1 MLQITSRFSS
11 KLIKKGDIF
20 TIYIDII
27 NGHEKTIKIKA
38 VTISRP
44 MGFIP
49 LTYEHQERKQTPFLD
64 KIFKR
69 GERYRKNVSQIT
81 LRGWDYGALASSFA
95 VTESPVEYE
104 KTNEKIRGASL
115 IRELNESIE
124 AQSTYSEIFYFK
136 AGWSGG
142 LRPRPDTYTIYC
154 DVTYELDTKIYH
166 HQLSIDIS
174 IFPSFGSMLAGTLIG
189 GVLGTFLKEILS
201 KENIMK
207 DILANGL
214 PATVGPVIP
223 ILFSNLI
230 IGFIVLVLL
239 MRKQDV
245 QPFVTIEDFWGGIL
259 VVFITSYT
267 SSQILDQL
275 SKIQIISTPGQ

>member
-20 TIYIDII
+20 TIYIDIV
-27 NGHEKTIKIKA
+27 NGHEETIKIKA
-38 VTISRP
+38 VTISQP

-49 LTYEHQERKQTPFLD
+49 LTYEHQERKQTPFFD
-64 KIFKR
+64 KIIKR
-69 GERYRKNVSQIT
+69 NRSFREISLTG
-81 LRGWDYGALASSFA
+81 LDFGALSSSFA
-95 VTESPVEYE
+95 VTQSTVKHEQ
-104 KTNEKIRGASL
+104 TNEKIRGADL
-115 IRELNESIE
+115 IRELNEPIE
-124 AQSTYSEIFYFK
+124 PKSTYSEIFYFK

-154 DVTYELDTKIYH
+154 DVTYELNSKIYH

-189 GVLGTFLKEILS
+189 GFLGTFLKEVLS

-230 IGFIVLVLL
+230 IGFIVLVH
-239 MRKQDV
+239 
-245 QPFVTIEDFWGGIL
+245 F
-259 VVFITSYT
+259 
-267 SSQILDQL
+267 
-275 SKIQIISTPGQ
+275 